1 MTEVGLFFG
10 SFNPI
15 HTGHMIIAQTMF
27 EYSNIKELWF
37 VVSPQN
43 PFKKTKSL
51 LHEFDRYDMVEVAI
65 RENLKFKV
73 SDIEFNMPKPSYT
86 IDTLT
91 LLSEKHKD
99 KKFRLIIGGDNMKNF
114 HKWKNSEMILKN
126 YGLLVYPRPN
136 QDNDSQIEHSNIEYI
151 ESPMLDISAT
161 FIRNAIKKGHSIKYL
176 VPESVESYIDEKGLY
191 R

>member
-1 MTEVGLFFG
+1 MTKVGLFFG

-27 EYSNIKELWF
+27 EYSDIEELWF

-65 RENLKFKV
+65 RENPKFKV

-91 LLSEKHKD
+91 LLSEKHRD
-99 KKFRLIIGGDNMKNF
+99 KKFRLIIGGDNMKHF

-136 QDNDSQIEHSNIEYI
+136 QDEDSLIEHSNIEYI

-176 VPESVESYIDEKGLY
+176 VPESVEAYIDRKGLY
-191 R
+191 Q